1 MTQTAHITRR
11 AVLGGAAAVGGA
23 AVLAACGSDT
33 GTDTGTDADSGA
45 SPDTGTDTD
54 AGTGTDAGGESLVS
68 TADVPVGG
76 GVIVGAVVVT
86 QPSDG
91 EFKAFSST
99 CTHQGCRVSS
109 VSAEAITCACHGSS
123 FSVGDG
129 SVLTGP
135 ATAPLPEVAVE
146 VSGDQVVR
154 A

>member
-33 GTDTGTDADSGA
+33 GTDTATDTGTDADPGA
-45 SPDTGTDTD
+45 SPD
-54 AGTGTDAGGESLVS
+54 TDAGGESLVS